1 MPSQDNFIF
10 ALTAIAT
17 VFVAF
22 NLFLQ
27 SGLSAQ
33 IAEQG
38 KGIARLELAPASG
51 SGSGG
56 SGGTA
61 SLLGNLIPKGVPEIY
76 GPELGVSFDE
86 PVEGMDI
93 LLEYDPTYGS
103 KKIALEGELLQ
114 RYIEVGSMIACEY
127 CCGAKSLV
135 FSDGSAACGCAH
147 SQAMR
152 GLAAYLLKNHASE
165 YTNDEILAELTGWK
179 TMFFPKQMMQ
189 KAIALAQQSGSTD
202 IDPKLLNEIPDMVGG
217 C

>member
-1 MPSQDNFIF
+1 MPSQDKFTF

-27 SGLSAQ
+27 FGLSAQ
-33 IAEQG
+33 IGGQG
-38 KGIARLELAPASG
+38 DEIAKLELAPAPAAG
-51 SGSGG
+51 SG

-76 GPELGVSFDE
+76 GTELGVSFDD
-86 PVEGMDI
+86 PVKGMDI
-93 LLEYDPTYGS
+93 LKNYDPTYGS
-103 KKIALEGELLQ
+103 KKIALEGALLQ

-152 GLAAYLLKNHASE
+152 GLAAYLLKNHAGE
-165 YTNDEILAELTGWK
+165 YTNDEILGELTKWK

-189 KAIALAQQSGSTD
+189 KAIALAQQSGITD